1 MASRQK
7 IAFVANTSWSI
18 YKFRLYLIEKLLEK
32 GFAVFVLAPRDPYTA
47 QFESLPGLTYIE
59 IRHFRATSIAI
70 SQDIL
75 LCRELWRHYR
85 SIQPDLVFH
94 YTIKANTFG
103 TWAAA
108 LARIPSI
115 SVITGLG
122 YTFTKK
128 NWLHFAVKL
137 LYKITVAF
145 SREVWF
151 LNEDDRH
158 VFITKKLVR
167 PQKTFLLPGE
177 GVDTG
182 AFFPVPYDNEKKEVT
197 FLLIGR
203 IIRQKGIY
211 EFVGAAQLLRQQG
224 LSVRC
229 QLLGFADDNSR
240 VAIGRQEIDVWT
252 NSGLITYLGDTDQVA
267 PFIEQADC
275 VVLPSYREG
284 LPLSLLEGAS
294 MCKALIA
301 TDTAGC
307 RDLIDE
313 GVNGYLC
320 RERDGAHLA
329 EKMATYYH
337 LPADAKKQMGI
348 AGRNKVLASFTQEKV
363 TGIYLEKI
371 HSLRVTG
378 IE

>member
-1 MASRQK
+1 
-7 IAFVANTSWSI
+7 
-18 YKFRLYLIEKLLEK
+18 
-32 GFAVFVLAPRDPYTA
+32 
-47 QFESLPGLTYIE
+47 
-59 IRHFRATSIAI
+59 
-70 SQDIL
+70 
-75 LCRELWRHYR
+75 
-85 SIQPDLVFH
+85 
-94 YTIKANTFG
+94 
-103 TWAAA
+103 
-108 LARIPSI
+108 
-115 SVITGLG
+115 
-122 YTFTKK
+122 
-128 NWLHFAVKL
+128 
-137 LYKITVAF
+137 
-145 SREVWF
+145 
-151 LNEDDRH
+151 
-158 VFITKKLVR
+158 
-167 PQKTFLLPGE
+167 
-177 GVDTG
+177 VDTRV
-182 AFFPVPYDNEKKEVT
+182 FFPVPYDNEKKEVI

-211 EFVGAAQLLRQQG
+211 EFVEAAQLLRQQG

-240 VAIGRQEIDVWT
+240 VSIGRQEVDVWT

-337 LPADAKKQMGI
+337 LPANAKKQMGI
-348 AGRNKVLASFTQEKV
+348 AGRNKILAGFTQEKV